1 MGKKKAPQSLRCC
14 IKSLWTDRVNVQEVK
29 NSSLATTSGLPDNLQ
44 TQHHN
49 HKPKVHRRPRHPLP
63 FRSGPGSA
71 ATIGIYWRMLN
82 GQFIMARIKKT
93 NGSAWLSGAYR
104 TADNAA

>member
-1 MGKKKAPQSLRCC
+1 
-14 IKSLWTDRVNVQEVK
+14 
-29 NSSLATTSGLPDNLQ
+29 PDNLQ

-71 ATIGIYWRMLN
+71 ATIGICWRILN
-82 GQFIMARIKKT
+82 GQIIMARIKKT
-93 NGSAWLSGAYR
+93 NGNTPLAFTDGLPHKAARFSAPNHL
-104 TADNAA
+104 D